1 MTALK
6 EKAVRMINNLP
17 EEQVE
22 YVIRYIKE
30 ISYHSELQ
38 TKNIKKEAFDK
49 LEKIRL
55 HLTDDFDENK
65 ALEEALNEKY
75 GNFT

>member
-6 EKAVRMINNLP
+6 EKAVRMIDDLP

-38 TKNIKKEAFDK
+38 TKNKKKEAFDR

-55 HLTDDFDENK
+55 HLDDDFDEDK
-65 ALEEALNEKY
+65 ALEEARNEKY
-75 GNFT
+75 GDFT